1 MKKFTK
7 TYCEIITI
15 PNLLFAWEEFLLG
28 KKKRVDV
35 AIFQDHL
42 MNNIFSLYREL
53 KTKKYQHGGYQAFK
67 ISDPKP
73 RDIHK
78 ATVSDRLLHHLL
90 YQETYQYFDQ
100 QFIYDSYS
108 CRLGKGTHRAVRRL
122 SEFADKVSQNKRR
135 TVWIFKCDIRK
146 FFDSVDHDIL
156 ISILR
161 DKIRDEKLMEI
172 IEKIIRSYST
182 KPGKGIPLGN
192 LTSQIFSNIYL
203 DRLDQF
209 MKRNL
214 RIKHYLR
221 YTDDFIIL
229 DVKKERLEKLVP
241 VLNDFLEQDLKLQ
254 LHPNK
259 LIIRKIHR
267 GIDFLGYIVY
277 PTHLIL
283 RTKTKRR
290 MLRKIAAKKRELDV
304 GIISAETFD
313 NTLQSYLGMLT
324 HCRGEGIRNEVNR
337 ITDDWGYL
345 NFIVE
350 A

>member
-1 MKKFTK
+1 
-7 TYCEIITI
+7 
-15 PNLLFAWEEFLLG
+15 
-28 KKKRVDV
+28 
-35 AIFQDHL
+35 
-42 MNNIFSLYREL
+42 
-53 KTKKYQHGGYQAFK
+53 
-67 ISDPKP
+67 
-73 RDIHK
+73 
-78 ATVSDRLLHHLL
+78 
-90 YQETYQYFDQ
+90 
-100 QFIYDSYS
+100 
-108 CRLGKGTHRAVRRL
+108 
-122 SEFADKVSQNKRR
+122 
-135 TVWIFKCDIRK
+135 
-146 FFDSVDHDIL
+146 VDHDIL

-172 IEKIIRSYST
+172 IEKIIRSYRT